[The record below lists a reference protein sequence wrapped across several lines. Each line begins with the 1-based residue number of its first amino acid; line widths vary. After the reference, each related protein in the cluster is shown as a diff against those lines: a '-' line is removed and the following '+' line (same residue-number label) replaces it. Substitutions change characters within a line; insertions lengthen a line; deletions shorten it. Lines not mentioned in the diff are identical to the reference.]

1 MSKGSPS
8 SPGSPSSVAQSAVI
22 IVSPLRSRRQTLP
35 PLLTWLSINE
45 AAEAPTS
52 PPSFAGEDAQN
63 KLIIQV
69 RRTAGGK
76 QISMFARNGF
86 SLRPERN
93 LNDKSP
99 AQRKRENT
107 SKRFRLS

>member
-63 KLIIQV
+63 KLIITEPFHDAKIFFV
-69 RRTAGGK
+69 
-76 QISMFARNGF
+76 
-86 SLRPERN
+86 LL
-93 LNDKSP
+93 LNVHVKFGVAYINS
-99 AQRKRENT
+99 N
-107 SKRFRLS
+107 